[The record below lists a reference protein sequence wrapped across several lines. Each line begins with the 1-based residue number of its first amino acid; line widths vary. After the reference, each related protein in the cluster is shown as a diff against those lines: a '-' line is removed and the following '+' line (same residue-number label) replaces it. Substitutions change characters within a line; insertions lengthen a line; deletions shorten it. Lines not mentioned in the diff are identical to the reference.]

1 MSPTVVYALGGNAL
15 ESPSGDSQEESALVL
30 AKVMSDVIDLL
41 EAGWRV
47 VLTHGNG
54 PQVGHLLSLDQSIG
68 LDEWVSATQ
77 GMIGHELSINLDS
90 ILARRGRPERTAI
103 VVTRVEVDATD
114 PGFMWPTKPV
124 GPVLNDDD
132 VMSKD
137 WDIAQ
142 TENGARRVVASPLP
156 MRILDLDVIQALV
169 SQRAIVICGGGGGIP
184 VVKKGDHFVGVP
196 AVVDKDRLSALL
208 AIKLQA
214 DALIIST
221 AVDAIRTDFGNENEV
236 VHLKL
241 TVDEVMKYM
250 AEGEFPSGSMGPKV
264 ASLAE
269 AAVHV
274 PGLLSVLCQPG
285 DALGALRGQLGTTIT
300 NQ

>member
-1 MSPTVVYALGGNAL
+1 
-15 ESPSGDSQEESALVL
+15 
-30 AKVMSDVIDLL
+30 
-41 EAGWRV
+41 
-47 VLTHGNG
+47 
-54 PQVGHLLSLDQSIG
+54 
-68 LDEWVSATQ
+68 
-77 GMIGHELSINLDS
+77 
-90 ILARRGRPERTAI
+90 
-103 VVTRVEVDATD
+103 
-114 PGFMWPTKPV
+114 
-124 GPVLNDDD
+124 
-132 VMSKD
+132 MSKD

-156 MRILDLDVIQALV
+156 MRILDLDVIRALV